1 MIPRPLHQNKSEFP
15 EKVSKFTFFSSKN
28 EYLIATTNCFVRS
41 FFFFFFYH
49 GFLHRGWRFSGQQ
62 GKRRDHLLF
71 HSTTPTHS
79 RTLRHV
85 FATLHV
91 RWLSRIFN
99 RNAYVYQ
106 MLPDEFFHLIELSFE
121 WLIDD
126 AMFVCLLDELILG
139 FCYID
144 LTLETG
150 GFELAST
157 ITLVL
162 QANRLNQVR

>member
-85 FATLHV
+85 FATLYV
-91 RWLSRIFN
+91 RWVSRIFN
-99 RNAYVYQ
+99 RNACVYQ
-106 MLPDEFFHLIELSFE
+106 TATRWDLPPYRITI
-121 WLIDD
+121 WVIDWWCNVYLFTWWID
-126 AMFVCLLDELILG
+126 TTFLL
-139 FCYID
+139 
-144 LTLETG
+144 
-150 GFELAST
+150 
-157 ITLVL
+157 
-162 QANRLNQVR
+162 